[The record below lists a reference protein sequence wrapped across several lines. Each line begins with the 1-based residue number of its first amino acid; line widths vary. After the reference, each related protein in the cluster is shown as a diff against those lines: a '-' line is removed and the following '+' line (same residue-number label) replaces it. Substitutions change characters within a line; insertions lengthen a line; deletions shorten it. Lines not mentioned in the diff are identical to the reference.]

1 MFLSFFISF
10 CLKLRP
16 YRIQHM
22 YFLFQR
28 QSHKNAQLRTMQKA
42 SAAFLENCQ
51 LQLVT
56 VRHII
61 YRLLVFGRNPL
72 FAAVPA
78 ESVLAFWL
86 QMRCCLDALFW
97 FRAVHEPAVNIR

>member
-1 MFLSFFISF
+1 
-10 CLKLRP
+10 
-16 YRIQHM
+16 M

-72 FAAVPA
+72 FTAVPA
-78 ESVLAFWL
+78 ELFCKVRSRFLAANAGR
-86 QMRCCLDALFW
+86 QT
-97 FRAVHEPAVNIR
+97 

>member
-1 MFLSFFISF
+1 
-10 CLKLRP
+10 
-16 YRIQHM
+16 M

-72 FAAVPA
+72 FASVTAELFCKVRSRFLAANALLLRCVVLVPG
-78 ESVLAFWL
+78 SPRTGGKHPVDRHDIL
-86 QMRCCLDALFW
+86 
-97 FRAVHEPAVNIR
+97 